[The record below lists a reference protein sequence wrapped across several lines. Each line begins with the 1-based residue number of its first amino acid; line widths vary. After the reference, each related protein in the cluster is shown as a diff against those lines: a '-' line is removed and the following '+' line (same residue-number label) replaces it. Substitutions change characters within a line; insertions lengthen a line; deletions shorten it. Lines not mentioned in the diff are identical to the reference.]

1 MGKQERSSMDKTVHW
16 SMVMFFVFIALC
28 MLVGSILQ
36 ATSESEKLTRL
47 EKTIDSL
54 NAVVLDKQNAID
66 SLVRVRSKVDTLIAE
81 KDRVIKSIVVQR
93 EATVQKIGTL
103 ALPDLV
109 NTFKTHL
116 DSARY

>member
-1 MGKQERSSMDKTVHW
+1 MGKQEKSSMDKTVNW
-16 SMVMFFVFIALC
+16 SMVLFFVFVALC
-28 MLVGSILQ
+28 LLVGAVMQ
-36 ATSESEKLTRL
+36 ANSESEKLVRL

-54 NAVVLDKQNAID
+54 NAVVLEQQNDID
-66 SLVRVRSKVDTLIAE
+66 SLVRVRSRVDTLIAE

-116 DSARY
+116 DSARP

>member
-1 MGKQERSSMDKTVHW
+1 MGKQEKSSMDTSVKW
-16 SMVMFFVFIALC
+16 SLVMFFVFMVLC
-28 MLVGSILQ
+28 LLVGAVLQ
-36 ATSESEKLTRL
+36 ANSESEKLVRL

-54 NAVVLDKQNAID
+54 NAVVLEQQHDID
-66 SLVRVRSKVDTLIAE
+66 SLVLVRSKVDTLIAE

-109 NTFKTHL
+109 NAFKTHL
-116 DSARY
+116 DSAGH